1 MARMRSRNRRGV
13 LGLRNVKWRLLARL
27 QMVEPRKGCAGTLGL
42 GERNHFCARQY
53 RATAIVTL
61 VRHSCADVPHGGP
74 YFAQCVTPAMAAN
87 VADQL
92 VDCWLLNCC
101 SEKAIKSPAHRRRW
115 RAGFAA
121 QSWEVQ
127 GACFIEVVRTGRG
140 CIRRRWGS
148 GR

>member
-74 YFAQCVTPAMAAN
+74 YFAHYSLVRLLQNLVCYARNGGERRGSTCGLLAAELLFRESDKKPRAPPK
-87 VADQL
+87 VAGW
-92 VDCWLLNCC
+92 V
-101 SEKAIKSPAHRRRW
+101 R
-115 RAGFAA
+115 
-121 QSWEVQ
+121 
-127 GACFIEVVRTGRG
+127 GAEL
-140 CIRRRWGS
+140 GS
-148 GR
+148 SRSMFY